1 MRRFFYNQPN
11 ILHVGK
17 TLPITEDIFHHW
29 CKVLRANM
37 GEQAIFFDGLGG
49 EYTVTLVDVTKK
61 HASVNVDA
69 YQTLNRDL
77 AFEVHIGLVMS
88 RGERMDYAIQKSTEL
103 GVKSIQLLTSQHGE
117 VRLKTDQIDKK
128 LAHWQQVA
136 VSACEQCGLNIVPQ
150 LLSPMAFS
158 QWLEHQNTA
167 EVADSLTKLILAVPA
182 EDPSALQHNLNDN
195 ALVRPDMNPFTHILN
210 QFKQSDNAQF
220 WLLIGAEGGFSDEEV
235 SDAIAQ
241 GFIPWQIG
249 DRILRTETAPVVAL
263 SSLLTLYQTFV
274 LSQDE
279 PCH

>member
-11 ILHVGK
+11 VLQVGM
-17 TLPITEDIFHHW
+17 TLPITDDIFHHW

-88 RGERMDYAIQKSTEL
+88 RGERMDYAIQKATEL

-150 LLSPMAFS
+150 IRSPMPFS

-182 EDPSALQHNLNDN
+182 EDPSALQH
-195 ALVRPDMNPFTHILN
+195 AMNPFTQILN
-210 QFKQSDNAQF
+210 QFKQSASAKF

-274 LSQDE
+274 LSQDKS
-279 PCH
+279 CH

>member
-11 ILHVGK
+11 ILHVGM
-17 TLPITEDIFHHW
+17 TIAITDDIFHHW

-88 RGERMDYAIQKSTEL
+88 RGERMDYAIQKATEL

-182 EDPSALQHNLNDN
+182 EDPSAMHNLNDN
-195 ALVRPDMNPFTHILN
+195 ALVRSDMNPFTQILN

-274 LSQDE
+274 LSQDKS
-279 PCH
+279 CH